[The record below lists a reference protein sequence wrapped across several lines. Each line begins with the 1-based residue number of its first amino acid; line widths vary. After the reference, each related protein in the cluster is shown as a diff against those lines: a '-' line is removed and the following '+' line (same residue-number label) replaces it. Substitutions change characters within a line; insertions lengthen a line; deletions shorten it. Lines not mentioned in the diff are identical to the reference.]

1 MLKEFMNCFPLKEF
15 WKHVLIIRTH
25 VRNKNLKKHGQLEK
39 GIIDKLGQYMDDK
52 KISYPQDL
60 NEREY
65 YFDSVNDDNDSI
77 NINDDIKTESK
88 KVLEKIKSLEP
99 FFLDIKFIRED
110 TKIDGDFKVYQNIFY
125 IKNLMELNMKRQLL

>member
-1 MLKEFMNCFPLKEF
+1 MLKEFMNCFPLQEF

-52 KISYPQDL
+52 KISYQRDL

-110 TKIDGDFKVYQNIFY
+110 TKIDGDLKY
-125 IKNLMELNMKRQLL
+125 IKIYIYVKILMELNMKRKFL

>member
-1 MLKEFMNCFPLKEF
+1 MLKEFMDCFPLKEF

-25 VRNKNLKKHGQLEK
+25 VRNKNLKKHQQLEK

-52 KISYPQDL
+52 KISYLQDL

-88 KVLEKIKSLEP
+88 KVLEKIKLLEP
-99 FFLDIKFIRED
+99 FFLDIKFIREY

-125 IKNLMELNMKRQLL
+125 IKNLMELNMKR

>member
-1 MLKEFMNCFPLKEF
+1 MLKEFMNCFPLQEF

-65 YFDSVNDDNDSI
+65 YFDSVNDDDSI
-77 NINDDIKTESK
+77 NVNDDIKTESK
-88 KVLEKIKSLEP
+88 KFWKK
-99 FFLDIKFIRED
+99 
-110 TKIDGDFKVYQNIFY
+110 
-125 IKNLMELNMKRQLL
+125 

>member
-1 MLKEFMNCFPLKEF
+1 MNCFPLKEF

-65 YFDSVNDDNDSI
+65 YFDSVNDDDSI
-77 NINDDIKTESK
+77 NVNDDIKIESK

-99 FFLDIKFIRED
+99 FFLDIKFIREE

-125 IKNLMELNMKRQLL
+125 IKNLMELNMKR

>member
-1 MLKEFMNCFPLKEF
+1 MNCFPLKEF

-125 IKNLMELNMKRQLL
+125 IKNLMELNMKR

>member
-1 MLKEFMNCFPLKEF
+1 MLKEFMNCFPLKVF

-25 VRNKNLKKHGQLEK
+25 VRNKNLKKQQKKKK

-52 KISYPQDL
+52 KISYLQDL

-110 TKIDGDFKVYQNIFY
+110 TKIDGDFKVYQNKFY
-125 IKNLMELNMKRQLL
+125 IKILMELNMKR

>member
-1 MLKEFMNCFPLKEF
+1 MLKEFMNCFPLQEF
-15 WKHVLIIRTH
+15 WKHVLIIKTH
-25 VRNKNLKKHGQLEK
+25 DFNKNLKKHRQSEK
-39 GIIDKLGQYMDDK
+39 GIIDKLGYYMDDK
-52 KISYPQDL
+52 KISYLQDL

-110 TKIDGDFKVYQNIFY
+110 TKIDGDFKVYQNIF
-125 IKNLMELNMKRQLL
+125 I

>member
-25 VRNKNLKKHGQLEK
+25 VRNKNLKKYQQLEK

-52 KISYPQDL
+52 KISYLQDL

-88 KVLEKIKSLEP
+88 KVLEKIKLLEP

-110 TKIDGDFKVYQNIFY
+110 TKIDSDFKVYQNIF
-125 IKNLMELNMKRQLL
+125 I

>member
-1 MLKEFMNCFPLKEF
+1 MLKEFMDCFPLKEF
-15 WKHVLIIRTH
+15 WKHVLIIKTH

-125 IKNLMELNMKRQLL
+125 IKNLMELNMKR

>member
-1 MLKEFMNCFPLKEF
+1 
-15 WKHVLIIRTH
+15 
-25 VRNKNLKKHGQLEK
+25 
-39 GIIDKLGQYMDDK
+39 MDDK
-52 KISYPQDL
+52 KISYLQDL

-110 TKIDGDFKVYQNIFY
+110 TKIDSDFKVYQNIFY
-125 IKNLMELNMKRQLL
+125 IKILLELNMKRQLL